1 MHDVR
6 LFENEQYGQV
16 RVMMIEGEPW
26 FVAADVCRV
35 LDLTNP
41 TMAVE
46 GLDDDEVLL
55 RNLEGY
61 GNGRISSLKM
71 NLISESG
78 LYTLIIRCRKKE
90 AKAFRRWVTHEVL
103 PTLRRNGAYALGAS
117 PEDPQGVAALIQA
130 LQREQQESKRLRKQ
144 LAWEKSSGAKRLM
157 SMPAQEDDQL
167 PEQCVSTFLGALQKM
182 MDAGQVPR
190 QVLRGQLCVT
200 PAMCARVEE
209 QLRQEGQELPIT
221 RRRLYQALKALG
233 AVEAGQETTTQVK
246 YMDGKAVRVLVIPL
260 DKIDDR

>member
-16 RVMMIEGEPW
+16 RVIMREEEPW

-35 LDLTNP
+35 LEIQNATQ
-41 TMAVE
+41 AVSV
-46 GLDDDEVLL
+46 LDDDE
-55 RNLEGY
+55 RAMY
-61 GNGRISSLKM
+61 SIGRQGEA

-78 LYTLIIRCRKKE
+78 LYSLIFRSKKKE

-130 LQREQQESKRLRKQ
+130 LQREQRESKRLRKQ
-144 LAWEKSSGAKRLM
+144 LAWEKSSGAKRLL
-157 SMPAQEDDQL
+157 SMPAQEDDHL
-167 PEQCVSTFLGALQKM
+167 PEQCVSAFLGALQKM

-190 QVLRGQLCVT
+190 QVLHGQLCVT
-200 PAMCARVEE
+200 PSMCARVEE
-209 QLRQEGQELPIT
+209 QLREEGQELPIT

>member
-16 RVMMIEGEPW
+16 RVIMREEEPW

-35 LDLTNP
+35 LEIQNATQ
-41 TMAVE
+41 AVAV
-46 GLDDDEVLL
+46 LDDDE
-55 RNLEGY
+55 RAMY
-61 GNGRISSLKM
+61 SIGRQGEA

-78 LYTLIIRCRKKE
+78 LYSLIFRSKKKE

-144 LAWEKSSGAKRLM
+144 LAWEKSSGAKRLL

-200 PAMCARVEE
+200 PTMCARVEE
-209 QLRQEGQELPIT
+209 QLREEGQELPIT